1 MDAVI
6 AEAAASPDEV
16 VDGALE
22 LRDPVLELL
31 EAGIGVLTL
40 GHRSKLDW
48 GGGAATGRGF
58 KR

>member
-1 MDAVI
+1 MI

-22 LRDPVLELL
+22 LRDPVLEVI

-40 GHRSKLDW
+40 GQRSKLDW